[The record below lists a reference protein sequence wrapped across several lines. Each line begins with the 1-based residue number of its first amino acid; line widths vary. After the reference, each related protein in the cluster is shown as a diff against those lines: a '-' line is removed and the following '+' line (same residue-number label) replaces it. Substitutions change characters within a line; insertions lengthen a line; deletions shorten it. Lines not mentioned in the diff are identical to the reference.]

1 MKGFIK
7 LLQAC
12 CIRVLERLT
21 LIIDKPATACLI
33 EGRLR
38 RLFNRT
44 DHCAAGDFGGV
55 KYVVGAPRAGNN
67 RTGQVP
73 VLRLNSCTKSGQ
85 KS

>member
-1 MKGFIK
+1 
-7 LLQAC
+7 
-12 CIRVLERLT
+12 
-21 LIIDKPATACLI
+21 
-33 EGRLR
+33 LR

-44 DHCAAGDFGGV
+44 DPFAAGDFGGV

-67 RTGQVP
+67 RTGQVR

>member
-7 LLQAC
+7 LLQAW
-12 CIRVLERLT
+12 CIRVLERLY
-21 LIIDKPATACLI
+21 KPVTACLI

-38 RLFNRT
+38 RLCNRT
-44 DHCAAGDFGGV
+44 DPFAAGDFGGV

-73 VLRLNSCTKSGQ
+73 VLRLNSFTKSGQ

>member
-12 CIRVLERLT
+12 CIRVLERLI
-21 LIIDKPATACLI
+21 LMLDKPATACLI
-33 EGRLR
+33 EGWLS

-44 DHCAAGDFGGV
+44 DPFAAGDFGGV

-73 VLRLNSCTKSGQ
+73 VLRPNSCRKSRQ